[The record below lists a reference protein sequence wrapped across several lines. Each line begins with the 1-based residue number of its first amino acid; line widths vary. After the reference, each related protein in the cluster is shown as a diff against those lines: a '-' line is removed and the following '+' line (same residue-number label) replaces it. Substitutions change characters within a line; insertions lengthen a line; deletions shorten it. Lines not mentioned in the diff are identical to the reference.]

1 MESARRIL
9 KNPLPVLHSLFKRKI
24 LLHKPPAVLRDP
36 LQVRGT
42 QCPHHV
48 CRNALRGVIFHNKSR
63 LPVYYNIRYRP
74 DRRREHRGP
83 AGHGLEHDVREPF
96 GVRGEDEEGER
107 VQVAGGLMQASRNQ
121 GRLLEEV
128 CYVLP
133 TSKVTKLWQEVQN
146 PGGHNGIV
154 LMLGLRGAYG

>member
-36 LQVRGT
+36 LQVWGT

-48 CRNALRGVIFHNKSR
+48 CRNALRGVIFHNKSG

-74 DRRREHRGP
+74 DRRREHRRREHRRP
-83 AGHGLEHDVREPF
+83 AGHRLEHDVREPF
-96 GVRGEDEEGER
+96 GVRGEDEEPEL
-107 VQVAGGLMQASRNQ
+107 VEAAWEVDAGGDAPFLQ
-121 GRLLEEV
+121 GGLDRLF
-128 CYVLP
+128 
-133 TSKVTKLWQEVQN
+133 
-146 PGGHNGIV
+146 
-154 LMLGLRGAYG
+154 